1 MKLRC
6 VDSLFGPSA
15 VLGGWR
21 PVVFWCGVGGAARS
35 AGRASRLIRGWRRF
49 DRVTSHHHSLFGGQ
63 ATRKLL
69 SSRKRLSEAVS
80 AELAQTVSAGLDPL
94 LSGLDFSTMPA
105 SQRGRSCSQKESRW
119 GRPRRKSQRS
129 LLFRR
134 AKGPKRLRETQS
146 RTL

>member
-1 MKLRC
+1 MIRRPPRSTRT
-6 VDSLFGPSA
+6 DTLFPYTT
-15 VLGGWR
+15 L
-21 PVVFWCGVGGAARS
+21 FRS
-35 AGRASRLIRGWRRF
+35 RKRLS
-49 DRVTSHHHSLFGGQ
+49 T
-63 ATRKLL
+63 
-69 SSRKRLSEAVS
+69 RKRLSEAVS

-134 AKGPKRLRETQS
+134 ANGPKRLRDLKS
-146 RTL
+146 GGFGKRVSVHVDLCGRRIFKKKKN